1 MENEQKT
8 ETVVSQQETSG
19 EAKKQSYFAD
29 IKSKLCGNK
38 KITTS
43 LAIAI
48 LVLAVGG
55 SYLYKITKKDIGAEQ
70 AKQKMEQF
78 IKENTQGEGIEVSE
92 VTKEAGLYKLKIS
105 ANGQEIFAYMTT
117 DGSKL
122 FPQAINLEEAKDAA
136 STDKQQVAEKTEAE
150 NKQDVPTVD
159 LFVMSYCPYGLQMEK
174 GMLPV
179 VEALK
184 GKIKFNLKFVDYTL
198 HGQKEVDENTRQYC
212 IQKNQPEK
220 LNAYLTC
227 FWKKSSGEAA
237 ACMKAVGIDANKV
250 ATCAAETTKQFSL
263 TEKNYSIDKDENNQF
278 GVEGSPTLVINGT
291 KVSSGRDSASIMKA
305 VCSGFTNQPKEC
317 ANNKLSATSPAAG
330 FDDQNTGGAASAGAA
345 AAGACH

>member
-8 ETVVSQQETSG
+8 EDKVNEIGISFESIKEKVL
-19 EAKKQSYFAD
+19 AKKGL
-29 IKSKLCGNK
+29 I
-38 KITTS
+38 S
-43 LAIAI
+43 LLVIAI

-55 SYLYKITKKDIGAEQ
+55 VYWYKVAKKDIGFEQ
-70 AKQKMEQF
+70 AKEKMQKF

-105 ANGQEIFAYMTT
+105 ANGQEMFAYMTT

-122 FPQAINLEEAKDAA
+122 FTQAINLDKTTEEEAA
-136 STDKQQVAEKTEAE
+136 DKQKVEEKTEAE

-198 HGQKEVDENTRQYC
+198 HGQKEVEENTRQYC
-212 IQKNQPEK
+212 IGKNQPEK
-220 LNAYLTC
+220 LNAYLNC
-227 FWKKSSGEAA
+227 FLKKSSGESATCVKTTGINANKLA
-237 ACMKAVGIDANKV
+237 ACSD
-250 ATCAAETTKQFSL
+250 ETTKQFKL
-263 TEKNYSIDKDENNQF
+263 TEKNYSINKEENDKF
-278 GVEGSPTLVINGT
+278 GVEGSPTLVVNGT
-291 KVSSGRDSASIMKA
+291 KVSSGRDSASILKA

-317 ANNKLSATSPAAG
+317 TDSKLSSTPPAPG
-330 FDDQNTGGAASAGAA
+330 FDDQNTGGAASAANAA
-345 AAGACH
+345 AAACH